1 MDPKI
6 RQYVL
11 AAIFGL
17 MVLYYVGGMLFEQLI
32 QAPLQAAR
40 ARTLQLQQ
48 NLDRRR
54 KELAVTRQE
63 IQWLAYWQQQ
73 ALPPN
78 RELAQSLYQAWLV
91 QLCDEAKLSNRSISV
106 GAPRSPGGQFQVLTF
121 SLRARASLEQ
131 LVDFLFGFY
140 RTDLLHQIRTL
151 TVTPLGNANE
161 FDISMSIEAA
171 MLPEAF
177 GNLTDSEQILR
188 EFTART
194 WRPSQKLAQSDP
206 DSYQQVIVGRNIFR
220 LNPLPDPL
228 DYTFL
233 TSIVESNGQREA
245 WFLVRASDNLVRV
258 KKGDTL
264 ELGQFRAT
272 VWEIFDSDVLLQAD
286 DQLWLVSLGEA
297 IAQAAAIPPQF

>member
-1 MDPKI
+1 MNPKV
-6 RQYVL
+6 RQYIL
-11 AAIFGL
+11 AGIFGL
-17 MVLYYVGGMLFEQLI
+17 MVLYYLGGMLFEQLV
-32 QAPLQAAR
+32 QGPLQAAR
-40 ARTLQLQQ
+40 GRTTQLQQ
-48 NLDRRR
+48 NLERRR
-54 KELAVTRQE
+54 KELAAARQAAE
-63 IQWLAYWQQQ
+63 WLAYWQQQ

-91 QLCDEAKLSNRSISV
+91 QLCDEAKLSNRSINV

-151 TVTPLGNANE
+151 TVTPLGSAEE

-177 GNLTDSEQILR
+177 GTLTDTEQILR

-194 WRPSQKLAQSDP
+194 WRPSRKLAGPSAEA
-206 DSYQQVIVGRNIFR
+206 YRQVVVGRNIFR
-220 LNPLPDPL
+220 LDPAPDPL

-233 TSIVESNGQREA
+233 TSIVESNGQREVS
-245 WFLVRASDNLVRV
+245 FEVRLTDTRLRL
-258 KKGDTL
+258 KKGEIL
-264 ELGQFRAT
+264 ELGQFRAI

-286 DQLWLVSLGEA
+286 DGLWLVSLGES
-297 IAQAAAIPPQF
+297 ISQAAAIPPQF